1 MNLRSFFDR
10 TPGFSSLPGI
20 RDRTTLLLL
29 LLALLAWT
37 AGFSLW
43 RDGGDLRNR
52 RTLAEGRFT
61 DLLAVLREY
70 RSLAGLPSK
79 GGEGTPAV
87 LPADQDLLT
96 AVSTVVSSLGLRSS
110 MVSLSTASG
119 RGGEEG
125 VSITLEGITTENLA
139 TFLQEIERRGLTA
152 SSADIRAVR
161 GTPSSG
167 SPPLRTLSVS
177 LLLGRA

>member
-119 RGGEEG
+119 RGGEDG
-125 VSITLEGITTENLA
+125 VSITLGGSPRKISPPS
-139 TFLQEIERRGLTA
+139 FRR
-152 SSADIRAVR
+152 
-161 GTPSSG
+161 SSG
-167 SPPLRTLSVS
+167 AALRQAPPRSGLSGAPLRREIPPSAL
-177 LLLGRA
+177 